1 MLPPG
6 YVASLPMTRCLP
18 PDHPLEVPVRAL
30 RPALVIAITSVV
42 LAAASPSSAATADT
56 GFRFDF
62 EDPAALEQRVVTD
75 VSGNGRHG
83 LVLSDGGG
91 RVRAVEGFD
100 GTTSADFPGRCS
112 GEECPQAVVQVAD
125 DPALAPGTRPFRLG
139 AQVRLRPHQTSPG
152 ANVVQKGLYGDPG
165 GQWKLQVDGGQGLP
179 SCVVS
184 GEVDGHRQR
193 TRVTSSV
200 SVADGL
206 WHQVTCSRTG
216 TGLAVLVDGEVTGW
230 ETAAPASVTTTAP
243 VSIGG
248 KNVLRGTDQFHGA
261 LDEVFFT
268 TR

>member
-1 MLPPG
+1 M
-6 YVASLPMTRCLP
+6 
-18 PDHPLEVPVRAL
+18 RAL
-30 RPALVIAITSVV
+30 RPALVIAIASGLLV
-42 LAAASPSSAATADT
+42 AASPASATTADT

-62 EDPAALEQRVVTD
+62 EDQTALEQGVVSD
-75 VSGNGRHG
+75 VSGNGHDG

-100 GTTSADFPGRCS
+100 GTTSADFPRPCE
-112 GEECPQAVVQVAD
+112 GEQCPQAVVQVAD
-125 DPALAPGTRPFRLG
+125 DPALSPGTAPFQLG

-152 ANVVQKGLYGDPG
+152 ANVLQKGLHGDPG

-193 TRVTSSV
+193 TKVKSSV

-248 KNVLRGTDQFHGA
+248 KNVLRGSDQFHGV
-261 LDEVFFT
+261 LDDVFFT
-268 TR
+268 TG